1 MKKDS
6 LDYLY
11 STCEYNFNKSNESF
25 NSLQEQI
32 NLLNNQINLEHQIG
46 QNIFYMVLILSLT
59 VLVPIIINLF
69 KKK

>member
-1 MKKDS
+1 MGKDS
-6 LDYLY
+6 LNCLY
-11 STCEYNFNKSNESF
+11 ETCEYNFSKSNESF

-46 QNIFYMVLILSLT
+46 QNIFYMVL
-59 VLVPIIINLF
+59 LVFLLVIINLIFTF